1 MTDQPPS
8 PREAVRQALDTVT
21 GYGTKPSTDLFVEA
35 LRSRGYVVVPREPT
49 DEMVAAYE
57 SGVGLKTTREW
68 WRAMIDAANPGGGG
82 KG

>member
-8 PREAVRQALDTVT
+8 PREVLADELRGGYRAADKLLDT
-21 GYGTKPSTDLFVEA
+21 
-35 LRSRGYVVVPREPT
+35 LRTRGYVVVPREPT